1 MFLYCYVSLSDD
13 ICNRGFFISH
23 LLLLLIII
31 NNIFCDIHS
40 SWFTPCYWYRLVII
54 DTIGSNEDSQLFHS
68 AISLWRWLNQLESIS
83 YLFNITILLS
93 RVELVQTWTITYEN
107 EQASN
112 IPYFLR
118 RPAMIYLAEHCS
130 FTAFLHGAK
139 DFHTHSDK

>member
-23 LLLLLIII
+23 LLLLLLLVII

-54 DTIGSNEDSQLFHS
+54 DTIGSNEDSQLYHS
-68 AISLWRWLNQLESIS
+68 TISLWRWLNQLESIS
-83 YLFNITILLS
+83 YYHINLILLS

-112 IPYFLR
+112 ILYVQR
-118 RPAMIYLAEHCS
+118 IGPAMISC
-130 FTAFLHGAK
+130 
-139 DFHTHSDK
+139 